1 MKYRV
6 QLRSRHPSHDPLR
19 KLLPKFLFRSV
30 VRLGSTTEIPNRSV
44 EINSIQSIKNSADKL
59 LMKQCFTENDVRT
72 AIWSNGSSIDD
83 ILNILSDNHEEG
95 VPYPI
100 VAKHRFGSRGNG
112 IYLLKTKEEL
122 DAWIPGKTL
131 TNYVF
136 EKFYNYNKEYRL
148 HITKDGCFYTCR
160 KMLKSDTPEDKR
172 WFRNDSNSV
181 WIVEENEQFDKPVNW
196 ESVIAESVKALNA
209 VGLDVGAVDLRI
221 QSRLDKDGR
230 VRPDPEFI
238 VVEINSAASH
248 ADGTR
253 SKYLEVIPKLIIE
266 KYENRTT

>member
-6 QLRSRHPSHDPLR
+6 QLRSRHPSHAPLR
-19 KLLPKFLFRSV
+19 SLLPRFPFRSV
-30 VRLGSTTEIPNRSV
+30 VRLGSTTVISNSDV
-44 EINSIQSIKNSADKL
+44 EINSVDSIKNSADKL
-59 LMKQCFTENDVRT
+59 LMKQCFTACGVKTANWFTTNSQPIEYIND
-72 AIWSNGSSIDD
+72 NCNELG
-83 ILNILSDNHEEG
+83 
-95 VPYPI
+95 YPI
-100 VAKHRFGSRGNG
+100 VVKHRFGSRGSG
-112 IYLLKTKEEL
+112 IYLIKTEGEL
-122 DAWIPGKTL
+122 NSWLSGKTL
-131 TNYVF
+131 TNYIF

-196 ESVIAESVKALNA
+196 DSVIAESVKALNA

-221 QSRLDKDGR
+221 QSKLNKDGELR
-230 VRPDPEFI
+230 SNPEFI

-248 ADGTR
+248 AEGTR
-253 SKYLEVIPKLIIE
+253 AKYLEIIPKLIND